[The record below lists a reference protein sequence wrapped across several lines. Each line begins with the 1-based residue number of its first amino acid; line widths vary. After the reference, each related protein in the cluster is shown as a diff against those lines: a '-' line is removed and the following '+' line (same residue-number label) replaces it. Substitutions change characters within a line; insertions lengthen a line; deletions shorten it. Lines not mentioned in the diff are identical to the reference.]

1 MKIIIKHS
9 TVAKVCRITKNINS
23 LSDSLLGTDRG
34 SSDPVKE
41 FNQARKNTL
50 FYVLGKAARFAN
62 DPEAK
67 EMTIEVNPNFI
78 EDILGAAETFT
89 TTVYTVVLPATKI
102 YYDRL
107 EAIQRKYGLN
117 K

>member
-23 LSDSLLGTDRG
+23 LSDSLLGADRG
-34 SSDPVKE
+34 SSDPVKD
-41 FNQARKNTL
+41 FNQVRKNK
-50 FYVLGKAARFAN
+50 VLNVFGKAARFAN

-107 EAIQRKYGLN
+107 EAIQLKYKL

>member
-1 MKIIIKHS
+1 MKIIVKHS
-9 TVAKVCRITKNINS
+9 TLAKIANITKNMNS
-23 LSDSLLGTDRG
+23 LSDSLLGTQHNA
-34 SSDPVKE
+34 DPVKD
-41 FNQARKNTL
+41 FNQVRKNK
-50 FYVLGKAARFAN
+50 VLNVFGKAARFAN

-107 EAIQRKYGLN
+107 EAIQLKYKL